1 MYTLRA
7 MTQLEMDYLEQARF
21 ETTEFFGLKFLGQDL
36 YNTLI
41 KLGTLL
47 YQDNEFTLFADNFRL
62 GILADENGI
71 KDIAVHKI
79 YYGQ

>member
-7 MTQLEMDYLEQARF
+7 MTQLEMDYQEQARF
-21 ETTEFFGLKFLGQDL
+21 ETTEFFGLKFLGQEL

-47 YQDNEFTLFADNFRL
+47 YQDNEFTLLADGYIL
-62 GILADENGI
+62 GIMADESGI
-71 KDIAVHKI
+71 KDIAVFE
-79 YYGQ
+79 